1 MKHHAF
7 SKLKVVVVFLVLS
20 LIFSACAAPA
30 VPAGG
35 ESAGDAADA
44 NGARQFEGTEL
55 NLLYF
60 AMTYTNG
67 LQELLPEF
75 EEETGIKVN
84 FELLDEQASVQ
95 KTQLELAS
103 GTGNYDLVGIQSGN
117 MPLYGQ
123 NGWVTP
129 VEEFYD
135 TPLSDPDVLN
145 LDDFIGSTMDAMKY
159 EGVQNCLPMFAAT
172 TILYYRLDIFD
183 EFGID
188 GPPATYDDLIEI
200 ASTVHTD
207 EIPAIALRGSPQSPA
222 GNVWSFGT
230 FFYGEGAEYFTD
242 FPNDMTPV
250 VNSPEAITALENF
263 IELKQNYAPEGVASY
278 VFNDVVTAM
287 QQGNVVMVIDG
298 APLAGRILNPDE
310 SKVIDKLGFAVVP
323 AGADGQKAAFAAH
336 GLCIAADSPNQEAAY
351 KFLEWATSSETMRK
365 VGLNSNHLAVT
376 RNSVWEDPD
385 FISKYDF
392 DYGGGSFLKAYQ
404 DSLAVAVPEYHPPF
418 AAWELIGQR
427 MGQAV
432 QEAEIGE
439 KTPEEAL
446 NDANENMAQILRD
459 EGYFS
464 NSRFGVNRSC

>member
-1 MKHHAF
+1 MKYRRL
-7 SKLKVVVVFLVLS
+7 SSLKAIVAFLVFTL
-20 LIFSACAAPA
+20 LISACSSPASAPA
-30 VPAGG
+30 SSDA
-35 ESAGDAADA
+35 AGDAASGDTA
-44 NGARQFEGTEL
+44 ATGGDARQFEGTEL

-60 AMTYTNG
+60 AMTYTDG
-67 LQELLPEF
+67 LQQLLPEF

-103 GTGNYDLVGIQSGN
+103 GTGNYDIVGIQSGN

-129 VEEFYD
+129 VENFYG
-135 TPLSDPDVLN
+135 TPLSDPDALN
-145 LDDFIGSTMDAMKY
+145 PDDFIGSTMDALKY
-159 EGVQNCLPMFAAT
+159 DGVQQCLPMFAAT
-172 TILYYRLDIFD
+172 TILYYRLDIFE

-200 ASTVHTD
+200 ASQIDTD
-207 EIPAIALRGSPQSPA
+207 AIPAIALRGSPPSPA

-230 FFYGEGAEYFTD
+230 FFHGEGAQYFAD
-242 FPNDMTPV
+242 FPNDMTPT

-263 IELKQNYAPEGVASY
+263 DELLQNYAPDGVASY

-287 QQGNVVMVIDG
+287 QQGNVAMVIDG

-323 AGADGQKAAFAAH
+323 AGAAGQKAAFVAH

-351 KFLEWATSSETMRK
+351 KFLEWATSAETMRQ
-365 VGLNSNHLAVT
+365 VALASNHLAVT
-376 RNSVWEDPD
+376 RDSVWEDPD
-385 FISKYDF
+385 FIAKYDF
-392 DYGGGSFLKAYQ
+392 DYGGGSFLTAYQ
-404 DSLAVAVPEYHPPF
+404 DSLAVAVPDYFPPF
-418 AAWELIGQR
+418 AGWELIGQR

-446 NDANENMAQILRD
+446 NDANEDMIRILQD
-459 EGYFS
+459 EGYLQ
-464 NSRFGVNRSC
+464 